1 MRKLLTLA
9 ALLVTPLPA
18 GPAELP
24 HILPLRER
32 AQLRD
37 QWLGLRLGRVVPEL
51 MKRHGVDMWIVVA
64 REYNEDPIFPTM
76 APSTW
81 LAARRRTL
89 LVFHLPEDGPLERLA
104 VARYDIGEF
113 FRKAWDPESQPDQ
126 WKRLAEVVAE
136 RDPNRIALN
145 FSRDF
150 ALADGITWSERTALE
165 AALAPR
171 HRERLVSGQEL
182 AVGWLETRIPEE
194 LEVYPSICRLAHGI
208 IREGFSEAAIQ
219 PGFTTTDDLEWWYRQ
234 RVLQLGLDT
243 WFHPSVSIQRAD
255 DEEAERSFASRP
267 SARVIRRGD
276 LLHVDF
282 GITYL
287 GLNTDTQQHAYVL
300 RAGESEAP
308 AGLREALARGNR
320 LQDLLTAEFVTGRSG
335 NQILRAALDRASREG
350 LTASIYTHPLGFH
363 GHGAGPTIGLWDR
376 QEGVPGA
383 GDYPLYPS
391 TVFSIELN
399 VTVSIPEWYG
409 KEVRIMLEEDALF
422 TGSEVRYLD
431 GRQLELLLV
440 R

>member
-150 ALADGITWSERTALE
+150 ALADGITWSERVALE

-255 DEEAERSFASRP
+255 EEEAERSFASRP

-376 QEGVPGA
+376 QEGVPGP
-383 GDYPLYPS
+383 GDYPLHPS
-391 TVFSIELN
+391 TVHSIELN
-399 VTVSIPEWYG
+399 VTVAVPEWDG